1 MGWVNQQDRKQ
12 SLIHQDATRGGK
24 GKVIN
29 ICQMEAKHRKHCSW
43 AKSRERSRNDGK
55 RANDIGVTAL
65 QMR

>member
-12 SLIHQDATRGGK
+12 SLIHQDATRRGK
-24 GKVIN
+24 GKVID

-43 AKSRERSRNDGK
+43 ARSRNDGK